1 MIITSIHSITTKSQ
15 QDMLD
20 AAYERVDTSINKLS
34 IKFGTLFDKLYYSNQ
49 RYIYRKLFLTNAQ
62 EVLARYNNIVQV
74 YQIMIGPENNFISL
88 LKIGKTKNTKDFF
101 QPVTSIDLDE
111 DKINYK
117 LKHYKSNRDY
127 LSYLVFIDEVI
138 KPDELISNPNLYLY
152 NLYYSHNKAPSPII
166 TKSTKLKSVESIEL
180 SQTRLFAN
188 NVNLMSIKVNA
199 NFITETLNDSIG
211 TGYDYFITLEDTI
224 LSLTK
229 NTENIAKYD
238 GLIKDN
244 HRSSLIQTPNGL
256 SFFTTHEVGKTGL
269 RISVLSPVRNYI
281 LTDSY
286 INYYILLSIL
296 ILSLL
301 IGIISFI
308 TFINKYRKVDKKI
321 HATLKLQQATSQK
334 NDLLHKINE
343 VQRNMTM
350 LTPFLPENFSSYVK
364 NNSSRKISRQ
374 EVCIMF
380 IQIPSLSKP
389 SSIDDNSDTYIEK
402 INKIY
407 TILATNIQKHQGI
420 IDKFIG
426 DIILAIWVDD
436 ADSILVKNACLAA
449 LDINKSL
456 SHEDIKIGINLGTC
470 DVGSYG
476 SHTRAEY
483 TLSGS
488 PVNLTSRICKINNI
502 YGTKILI
509 SEYANDCLD
518 NQLPSRFID
527 AVIAPKTYRG
537 FKIFEILEKSD
548 KSSKLLQSSF
558 QTEFHHA
565 FLLYQNKQW
574 PQALQAFSDML
585 KSYPEDQLIKTF
597 INRIKKSK
605 LPKNWLGF
613 WQL

>member
-1 MIITSIHSITTKSQ
+1 
-15 QDMLD
+15 
-20 AAYERVDTSINKLS
+20 
-34 IKFGTLFDKLYYSNQ
+34 
-49 RYIYRKLFLTNAQ
+49 
-62 EVLARYNNIVQV
+62 
-74 YQIMIGPENNFISL
+74 
-88 LKIGKTKNTKDFF
+88 
-101 QPVTSIDLDE
+101 
-111 DKINYK
+111 
-117 LKHYKSNRDY
+117 
-127 LSYLVFIDEVI
+127 
-138 KPDELISNPNLYLY
+138 
-152 NLYYSHNKAPSPII
+152 
-166 TKSTKLKSVESIEL
+166 
-180 SQTRLFAN
+180 
-188 NVNLMSIKVNA
+188 
-199 NFITETLNDSIG
+199 
-211 TGYDYFITLEDTI
+211 
-224 LSLTK
+224 
-229 NTENIAKYD
+229 
-238 GLIKDN
+238 
-244 HRSSLIQTPNGL
+244 
-256 SFFTTHEVGKTGL
+256 
-269 RISVLSPVRNYI
+269 
-281 LTDSY
+281 
-286 INYYILLSIL
+286 
-296 ILSLL
+296 
-301 IGIISFI
+301 
-308 TFINKYRKVDKKI
+308 
-321 HATLKLQQATSQK
+321 
-334 NDLLHKINE
+334 
-343 VQRNMTM
+343 MTM

-389 SSIDDNSDTYIEK
+389 SSIDDNSSTYIEK

-456 SHEDIKIGINLGTC
+456 SNEDIQIGINLGTC

-527 AVIAPKTYRG
+527 AVIAPKTHRG